1 MQLSSLIG
9 ELSPRFARAQFTLV
23 SRFKD
28 IRGLLQTDEIGLW
41 ASRLAYY
48 AFFSVFPLL
57 LLLGGISS
65 IIFASNPHLL
75 KHIREIASANFPFAS
90 SFLKSG
96 SKRAGILATL
106 GGGIAATYGSLKVIV
121 VAEKAFH
128 QIWYGINAPK
138 LGFIS
143 ARLRGFKILLLVGT
157 LFLVSNAVAI
167 AIGLNTSS
175 SSLAIEILSYLVT
188 YLIDLAMFQL
198 FYTLLSPHGLAG
210 RSHLI
215 GAGLSGLIWFGLQ
228 AAGGVLLKLLV
239 SHAQNTY
246 GSLAFVVGILTWLSI
261 SSYVVLFGV
270 EVNKACQLGASI
282 NS

>member
-1 MQLSSLIG
+1 MEVSSLIG
-9 ELSPRFARAQFTLV
+9 EFSPWFARVKCTSV
-23 SRFKD
+23 SRFRD
-28 IRGLLQTDEIGLW
+28 IRTVLQADEIGLW

-57 LLLGGISS
+57 LLLGGIVS

-75 KHIREIASANFPFAS
+75 EHFQETASVNFPFAS

-96 SKRAGILATL
+96 TKRAGILATL
-106 GGGIAATYGSLKVIV
+106 GGGIAAIYGSLKVIV

-138 LGFIS
+138 LGFIA
-143 ARLRGFKILLLVGT
+143 ARIRGFKILVLVGT
-157 LFLVSNAVAI
+157 LFLASNGVALV
-167 AIGLNTSS
+167 IGLNTSS
-175 SSLAIEILSYLVT
+175 PSLAVDIPSYLVT
-188 YLIDLAMFQL
+188 YLIDFAMFQL
-198 FYTLLSPHGLAG
+198 FYTLLSPHGLVG

-215 GAGLSGLIWFGLQ
+215 GAGLAGLIWFGLQ
-228 AAGGVLLKLLV
+228 TVGGFLLKVLV

-261 SSYVVLFGV
+261 SSYVVLLGV
-270 EVNKACQLGASI
+270 EVNKACQGSTLI
-282 NS
+282 NT